1 MDTAVILSKRR
12 RLFRTRRDVR
22 MHSCNPKKHRCVFFW
37 GGEIK
42 PQRTGAVQRWSSLLS
57 TKMKETNNISH
68 RAAITRR
75 CEVEIAGEEPGPNW
89 KPYFLCFFGFV
100 ISLRSLWDDVNRCT
114 LCLFASFLTI
124 KTNKHLKALF
134 WCFIQTYFCLW
145 SVRWILDVE
154 RKLSQSK

>member
-1 MDTAVILSKRR
+1 MNTSATPFIPASHGLMDTAVILSKRR
-12 RLFRTRRDVR
+12 RLFWTRRDVR
-22 MHSCNPKKHRCVFFW
+22 MHSCNPKKHRCVFF

-42 PQRTGAVQRWSSLLS
+42 PQRTGAAQRWSSLLS

-89 KPYFLCFFGFV
+89 KPYVLCFLY
-100 ISLRSLWDDVNRCT
+100 LRSLWDDVNRCT

-124 KTNKHLKALF
+124 KK
-134 WCFIQTYFCLW
+134 QTLESLVLIFHSDIFCLW
-145 SVRWILDVE
+145 SVW
-154 RKLSQSK
+154 